1 MWPRRL
7 DPDEHPA
14 ENAVLEA
21 VTNVIVRHLRI
32 DASQTADPI
41 LIQVDGPGRT
51 QFLKK
56 LEKKLD
62 PPRFASDGG
71 NEANEPAAIDKLDK
85 TQAQA
90 DERHDKFDLV
100 RTVDAGAR
108 LFEGEAKPSWTAISF
123 DAWRYQRVA
132 PPWWWLMSELDKQL
146 KARRWQ
152 TDKRAWARQ
161 RSEDL
166 LERLLRLAKDL
177 LWVMPGVAIFLIGLY
192 LHQEAMVKVL
202 GWLVTAGGGIAA
214 ILALLSSI
222 RNALRRHLL
231 AQSPRGATALLRNT
245 DPMADLLRRYAFLVR
260 SARSPIIV
268 LIDNLDRCRA
278 EYVVEMLEGIQT
290 ILRHP
295 HAHEPMSRQSQPC
308 PLIAFVVA
316 ADRRWLCDSYLHAY
330 KDFEHSAR
338 EPGRPFGL
346 MFVDKVFD
354 IMLRIPTVPAA
365 AAQRTSEG
373 HKSTPSETPFRGLTS
388 ESCVRAAL
396 REEERALQ
404 PEGQYQ
410 SRIPAPVPQLRI
422 YAVEQLAE
430 IEIAGEPRQRRQC
443 RVTARHLDELLAAL
457 DPGTAVQRQLDVAY
471 CVKRT
476 TLLLA
481 GHEVDDDHDAI
492 YRLGLWTILQLKWPL
507 LAEHLTRH
515 PTDIQH
521 LGHDTAPERIDEDL
535 KLVFT
540 HPVARRIANGFRVR
554 LTAND
559 IVKFTNPL
567 EPRGLAFAEPLS
579 PEAVAS

>member
-1 MWPRRL
+1 MVWAMWPRRF
-7 DPDEHPA
+7 DPDEHSA

-21 VTNVIVRHLRI
+21 VTNVIVRHLRT
-32 DASQTADPI
+32 DASETAHQSADPI

-56 LEKKLD
+56 LGEKLD
-62 PPRFASDGG
+62 PPRFASDGSK
-71 NEANEPAAIDKLDK
+71 EADEPAAVDQLDD
-85 TQAQA
+85 TQAQQA
-90 DERHDKFDLV
+90 DELHDKIDFV
-100 RTVDAGAR
+100 RSVDAGAH
-108 LFEGEAKPSWTAISF
+108 LPEGEAKPSWTAISF

-161 RSEDL
+161 RSEDI

-177 LWVMPGVAIFLIGLY
+177 LWVVPGAVIFLIGLY
-192 LHQEAMVKVL
+192 LHHEAMFKVL
-202 GWLVTAGGGIAA
+202 NWLVTAGGGIAA

-295 HAHEPMSRQSQPC
+295 QARKPMSRQSQPC

-330 KDFEHSAR
+330 KDFEHSAH

-354 IMLRIPTVPAA
+354 ITLRIPTVPAA

-373 HKSTPSETPFRGLTS
+373 RNSTPSKNPFRGLTS
-388 ESCVRAAL
+388 EPRVRAAL

-404 PEGQYQ
+404 PEGEHQ

-430 IEIAGEPRQRRQC
+430 IELAGKPRQRRQC
-443 RVTARHLDELLAAL
+443 RDTARHLDELLAAL
-457 DPGTAVQRQLDVAY
+457 DPGTAVQRGS
-471 CVKRT
+471 R
-476 TLLLA
+476 
-481 GHEVDDDHDAI
+481 G
-492 YRLGLWTILQLKWPL
+492 G
-507 LAEHLTRH
+507 
-515 PTDIQH
+515 
-521 LGHDTAPERIDEDL
+521 
-535 KLVFT
+535 
-540 HPVARRIANGFRVR
+540 RRR
-554 LTAND
+554 
-559 IVKFTNPL
+559 
-567 EPRGLAFAEPLS
+567 
-579 PEAVAS
+579 